1 MTSPSSRSA
10 SRPSPI
16 PPYPGRRRLTPRER
30 RHRFLLYMAVV
41 TIASWVLLPIFLI
54 AVLSFTPREEFFN
67 WPKPLIPSRFSIETM
82 AFFVKSYGVL
92 QSTLN
97 SVWVALLTIGITLAI
112 AAPAGYALSRFVFRG
127 REAFRLGILITRM
140 FPTALLAVPLIVLYY
155 RLGIYDSLLGV
166 AFIHAAM
173 ALPFA
178 VLITTSV
185 FVGVSRE
192 LEEVAMTLGCSRLGA
207 FARVTL
213 PLALPGLAAA
223 AMFTFVISW
232 NEVFAATVLTTTNRT
247 LPAQVLT
254 NLQASPPFFRVA
266 GGFFMTVPALLFI
279 FLIRRYLIQ
288 MWGGTPSER

>member
-1 MTSPSSRSA
+1 MSPTRLGLPGPEPDGPIKPR
-10 SRPSPI
+10 RP
-16 PPYPGRRRLTPRER
+16 TPRELR
-30 RHRFLLYMAVV
+30 NRALLYMAVV
-41 TIASWVLLPIFLI
+41 AIASWVLLPIFLI
-54 AVLSFTPREEFFN
+54 AVLSFTPREEFFG

-82 AFFVKSYGVL
+82 AFFVNSYGVIE
-92 QSTLN
+92 STLN
-97 SVWVALLTIGITLAI
+97 SIWVALLTIAITLTI

-155 RLGIYDSLLGV
+155 RLGIYDTLVGV

-178 VLITTSV
+178 VLITTSI
-185 FVGVSRE
+185 FVGVSKE
-192 LEEVAMTLGCSRLGA
+192 LEEAAMTLGCGRLGA
-207 FARVTL
+207 FARITL

-232 NEVFAATVLTTTNRT
+232 NEVFAAAVLTTENRT
-247 LPAQVLT
+247 LPAQVLAS
-254 NLQASPPFFRVA
+254 LRASPPYFRVA
-266 GGFFMTVPALLFI
+266 GGFFMTIPALVFI

-288 MWGGTPSER
+288 MWGGAPAER